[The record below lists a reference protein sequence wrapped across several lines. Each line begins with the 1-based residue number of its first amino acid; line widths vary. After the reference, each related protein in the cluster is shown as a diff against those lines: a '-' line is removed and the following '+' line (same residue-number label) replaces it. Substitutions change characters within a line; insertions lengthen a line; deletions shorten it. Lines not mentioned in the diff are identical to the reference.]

1 MHRLTKFLGWV
12 PPNATEVTGF
22 YHLDVRIPDEYK
34 YSLHNLLIRHGRSC
48 KKCAG
53 RAEATTPKKVK
64 TELDEDGNPIKAKKM
79 KVVWEGNGLMK
90 ERMVELGTDDED
102 ANDDCVI
109 NHLVNRVRK
118 PRRKPKSKGIKE
130 EEADSQDGVNVDGDN
145 GGPSDVAVT
154 KVTIAIKDEP
164 SEPQG
169 LDPSIPAVAQQHG
182 SGEKSKRKRRKA
194 VKEEASE
201 PQGLDPSIPTVAQQ
215 HKVGDKPKR
224 QRKKTIEEVLEH
236 QDDIEVYDLASDED
250 SDYMPHKVRVAKR
263 HPAGRKPAT
272 KKGKEIPKPEDIAA
286 GEHVLHNSPSADT
299 DVPDLVAD
307 SGSDD
312 HMGDSPDDGSPSS
325 GSKSTSRKR
334 AQSMRPP
341 ARTSKRAKSDARATA
356 PQGGINDENFV
367 VHDQL
372 AEAKEVEEKD

>member
-1 MHRLTKFLGWV
+1 SFGTSPWPELEHPTPEECAELQQLLTKAHGPSERPDKLIVNNEVSGCGEVPCVLDALLRTIMSLNTTTKNSAKAFQDLLAHFGTVTVEKFLDPSKKGRYTKGSVDSVDWDAIRTSRVEDVEEALKVGGLQNKKARVIQAILRQDSGSELSDPEDDDDGELSLDHFHEMDNITLMKNLTAFDGIGPKAAACVMLFSLHRDVFPVDTHVHRLTKFLGWV

-130 EEADSQDGVNVDGDN
+130 EEADSQDGVNV
-145 GGPSDVAVT
+145 
-154 KVTIAIKDEP
+154 
-164 SEPQG
+164 
-169 LDPSIPAVAQQHG
+169 
-182 SGEKSKRKRRKA
+182 
-194 VKEEASE
+194 
-201 PQGLDPSIPTVAQQ
+201 
-215 HKVGDKPKR
+215 
-224 QRKKTIEEVLEH
+224 
-236 QDDIEVYDLASDED
+236 
-250 SDYMPHKVRVAKR
+250 
-263 HPAGRKPAT
+263 
-272 KKGKEIPKPEDIAA
+272 
-286 GEHVLHNSPSADT
+286 
-299 DVPDLVAD
+299 
-307 SGSDD
+307 
-312 HMGDSPDDGSPSS
+312 
-325 GSKSTSRKR
+325 
-334 AQSMRPP
+334 
-341 ARTSKRAKSDARATA
+341 
-356 PQGGINDENFV
+356 
-367 VHDQL
+367 
-372 AEAKEVEEKD
+372 